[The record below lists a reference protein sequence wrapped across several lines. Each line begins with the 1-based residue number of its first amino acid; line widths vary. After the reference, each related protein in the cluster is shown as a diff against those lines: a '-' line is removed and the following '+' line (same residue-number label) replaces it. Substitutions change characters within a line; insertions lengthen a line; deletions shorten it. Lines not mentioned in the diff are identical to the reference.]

1 MKRTSALAPLS
12 HDHHQALVVAQKLRR
27 ATPDTVQA
35 ARDAWMSFWPA
46 GREHFRAEEEVLLP
60 AYAGHA
66 AVEEDPAVA
75 RVLLDHVTIRH
86 HATELERHAETPLE
100 TIHALGDVLGGH
112 VRLEERELFPRIE
125 AALPADELARLADAL
140 SQPSEPSPPA

>member
-112 VRLEERELFPRIE
+112 VRLEEHELFPHIE
-125 AALPADELARLADAL
+125 AALPADELALLADAL
-140 SQPSEPSPPA
+140 SPPSEPSPPA